1 MIITSKHFII
11 GAIILILALKVIFNN
26 DAEEDTAKTAAPPA
40 VEVVDW
46 SLQKERELT
55 ATQRRISG
63 LEQLEERQKERAV
76 AAKDLSFYRQRIL
89 NSRHAEW
96 TVILE
101 KYWAEYQ
108 QLLGIA
114 KQSHAGVT
122 DCTIC
127 GGDTYLNFCI
137 FCAESSNG
145 ICATCLGDGL
155 RFGHELCPS
164 CRGNGKCFMGTSGE
178 LHRMICPFCDDGSIN
193 VDQPAPSPVPIMR

>member
-40 VEVVDW
+40 VEVIDW
-46 SLQKERELT
+46 SLQKEREST
-55 ATQRRISG
+55 ATQRRISR
-63 LEQLEERQKERAV
+63 LEELEERQKERSV
-76 AAKDLSFYRQRIL
+76 AAKDLSFYRQLIL

-101 KYWAEYQ
+101 KYWAEYE
-108 QLLGIA
+108 QLLEIA

-127 GGDTYLNFCI
+127 I
-137 FCAESSNG
+137 FVFSARNHPMEYAQPVSVTAYDSGMNSAQPVEAMESASW
-145 ICATCLGDGL
+145 A
-155 RFGHELCPS
+155 PA
-164 CRGNGKCFMGTSGE
+164 GNYIE
-178 LHRMICPFCDDGSIN
+178 
-193 VDQPAPSPVPIMR
+193 